1 MYIKHYNS
9 HGYSVDKQTKGASG
23 FDLYC
28 IEGRTIMPGE
38 VHVVGT
44 GSYFGIP
51 DDFEGE
57 VSLRSSYGRKGL
69 VIPNAP
75 GVIDSDYRGE
85 VKVALAN
92 IGKNPVELVEGHR
105 IAQIR
110 FGVVLPFEMDNV
122 DSLEDLGETDRGNGG
137 FGSTG
142 NELIQR

>member
-1 MYIKHYNS
+1 MHIMYIKHYNS
-9 HGYSVDKQTKGASG
+9 HGYSVDTQSKGASG
-23 FDLYC
+23 FDLHC
-28 IEGRTIMPGE
+28 TEGRTIMPGE

-44 GSYFGIP
+44 GSYFEIP

-57 VSLRSSYGRKGL
+57 VSLRSSYGKKGL

-85 VKVALAN
+85 VKVVLAN
-92 IGKNPVELVEGHR
+92 ISNNPVELVKGHR

-110 FGVVLPFEMDNV
+110 FGVVLPFVLVNV
-122 DSLEDLGETDRGNGG
+122 DAVEDLGETDRGNGG

-142 NELIQR
+142 NE

>member
-1 MYIKHYNS
+1 MRIKHYNS
-9 HGYSVDKQTKGASG
+9 HGYSVGKQSKGASG

-28 IEGRTIMPGE
+28 IEDRTIMPGE

-57 VSLRSSYGRKGL
+57 VSLRSSYGKKGL

-75 GVIDSDYRGE
+75 GIIDSDYRGE
-85 VKVALAN
+85 VKVVLAN
-92 IGKNPVELVEGHR
+92 IGNTPVELVMGHR

-110 FGVVLPFEMDNV
+110 FGVVLPFEMEDVNYV
-122 DSLEDLGETDRGNGG
+122 EDLGETERGNGG

-142 NELIQR
+142 NE

>member
-1 MYIKHYNS
+1 MRIKHYNS
-9 HGYSVDKQTKGASG
+9 HGYSVAKQSKGASG

-28 IEGRTIMPGE
+28 IDDRTIMPGE

-57 VSLRSSYGRKGL
+57 VSLRSSYGKKGL

-75 GVIDSDYRGE
+75 GIIDSDYRGE
-85 VKVALAN
+85 VKVILAN
-92 IGKNPVELVEGHR
+92 IGNVPVELVEGHR

-110 FGVVLPFEMDNV
+110 FGVVLPFEMDEVN
-122 DSLEDLGETDRGNGG
+122 DIEDLGETERGNGG

-142 NELIQR
+142 NE

>member
-1 MYIKHYNS
+1 MRIKHYNS
-9 HGYSVDKQTKGASG
+9 HGYSVDKQSTGASG

-28 IEGRTIMPGE
+28 TEDRTIMPRE

-44 GSYFGIP
+44 GSYFEIP

-57 VSLRSSYGRKGL
+57 VSLRSSYGKKGL

-75 GVIDSDYRGE
+75 GIIDSDYRGE
-85 VKVALAN
+85 VKVILAN
-92 IGKNPVELVEGHR
+92 ISNTPVELVKGHR

-122 DSLEDLGETDRGNGG
+122 NNVEDLGETDRGNGG

-142 NELIQR
+142 NE